1 MDKHA
6 LLAAVAQIMPL
17 CNKPEQLA
25 FLNTLSDAPTPVFEA
40 LVKNLAATVNPNDI
54 GALVECEFSH
64 LDPATRENIKQQAL
78 GAHNFLSNK

>member
-25 FLNTLSDAPTPVFEA
+25 FLNTLSEAPAPVFEA
-40 LVKNLAATVNPNDI
+40 LVKNLAATVNPK
-54 GALVECEFSH
+54 GC
-64 LDPATRENIKQQAL
+64 
-78 GAHNFLSNK
+78 

>member
-1 MDKHA
+1 MDKHH
-6 LLAAVAQIMPL
+6 LLAADAQIMPL

-40 LVKNLAATVNPNDI
+40 LVKNLASTVNVNDI
-54 GALVECEFSH
+54 GALVESEFSH